1 MANPAQMAMDEFW
14 SQINKLESISGALKN
29 DLEADRLKLMA
40 LWSATT
46 RDPDRARAAQNQ
58 AALQPVIHNNSTL
71 RLRYRDL
78 AGAFNNA
85 LAFTR
90 DAMVK
95 AGYKPPTNLAGL
107 GQVQLLVPAVAVAAL
122 ATAFLIYQSIR
133 TATDAQRR
141 ATATLAKLVED
152 PTATPAERAAAVAA
166 LGKSATPTDLMGQI
180 VPVLAIL
187 AAIVVLPSVL
197 PKRRAA

>member
-1 MANPAQMAMDEFW
+1 VPNFVQMAMDEFW
-14 SQINKLESISGALKN
+14 AQIQKLETASTNLKS

-40 LWSATT
+40 LWSATK
-46 RDPDRARAAQNQ
+46 RDPDRSRSAQNQ
-58 AALQPVIHNNSTL
+58 AVLAPAIHNNSAL

-78 AGAFNNA
+78 AAAFNKA
-85 LAFTR
+85 LGFTR
-90 DAMVK
+90 EAMVK
-95 AGYKPPTNLAGL
+95 AGYQPPTNLAGL
-107 GQVQLLVPAVAVAAL
+107 GAVQLIVPAVAAAAL

-152 PTATPAERAAAVAA
+152 PTTSAQERAAAVAA
-166 LGKSATPTDLMGQI
+166 LGKSAQPTDLMGQI

-187 AAIVVLPSVL
+187 AALVVLPSVL
-197 PKRRAA
+197 PKRSTA